1 MKKSLLDFH
10 LIFLG
15 LFPLFLIISC
25 GTSKKAIANNY
36 EVGIEKHEDEI
47 NNISTIDDDTDEAVK
62 IVEIQETINLRK
74 PKGKVD
80 KIMVYLGDES
90 VEKWKLVRLNSQ
102 DAIDLYENLPMMR
115 FDKPWKQIY
124 GTTGCNK
131 FTAYYTWD
139 NSIFNLSRLSSTEL
153 PCDYDESQ
161 FLNAMQNIDEIRE
174 NESILSFYND
184 GQEIMVFERFH

>member
-74 PKGKVD
+74 PKKVD

-102 DAIDLYENLPMMR
+102 NAIDLYENLPMMR